1 MDNSSEE
8 SNRNRLSKQS
18 NHNHH
23 HHHQQ
28 QSHQQQ
34 QQQQSQQDGQLV
46 SNDQNNKII
55 QSNSLSS
62 SLSSSSSNSSSS
74 INNQQ
79 QSNNNNAQTTAPLAT
94 ITELQ
99 NDKIISNNSDEEIHF
114 SKEFQQKLIES
125 KKQQFDFDTMN
136 SNPKKIRGKGSICSL
151 NNVTTTETTSKY
163 TSSSSINNRLISSLL
178 LNNNSGSA
186 QKSNSKYKFF
196 TQKNNSINSGK
207 GIRGFFGKL
216 MRSSLVNVNE
226 TDRMSNS
233 QIEDCFEAIDSNLIL
248 VNNNN
253 NNNNKLA
260 AEINQASNFKRGGF
274 RSTANAR
281 LQSSNFSLNNSS
293 KTSTPTHQID
303 HIAQL
308 QQQLQMQLQL
318 QKDGLDTFT
327 FAEWPSQKVYEWLRQ
342 NGFEAYFPVN
352 SDGICINKWIKSG
365 LHLLQASQFEFE
377 KELGIKNPLHRK
389 RLTLLLQ
396 ALYNSSLSLNSPEN
410 YNMSLIDQH
419 WVTSKLSYINLLK

>member
-1 MDNSSEE
+1 LDNSTEE
-8 SNRNRLSKQS
+8 SSKTRLLKQS
-18 NHNHH
+18 NHNLLQQQHNYHH
-23 HHHQQ
+23 QHQLNHQHHHQQ
-28 QSHQQQ
+28 QQP
-34 QQQQSQQDGQLV
+34 SQQDGHLV
-46 SNDQNNKII
+46 SNDQNNKLI

-62 SLSSSSSNSSSS
+62 SLSSSSSTSTSS

-79 QSNNNNAQTTAPLAT
+79 QSNNTNNPSSAPLAT

-99 NDKIISNNSDEEIHF
+99 SDKLMSNNSDDEIHF
-114 SKEFQQKLIES
+114 SKEFQKKLIEN
-125 KKQQFDFDTMN
+125 KMQQFDAEKMN
-136 SNPKKIRGKGSICSL
+136 SNTNTKKNRGKGSICSL
-151 NNVTTTETTSKY
+151 NNATTATSDTAKY
-163 TSSSSINNRLISSLL
+163 SSSSTFNNRLLSSLL
-178 LNNNSGSA
+178 LNNSA
-186 QKSNSKYKFF
+186 QKSNNNKNKFF

-226 TDRMSNS
+226 TDRMNSS

-253 NNNNKLA
+253 NAANNPP
-260 AEINQASNFKRGGF
+260 SNFKRGGL

-281 LQSSNFSLNNSS
+281 LQSSNFSLNSSS

-303 HIAQL
+303 HISQL
-308 QQQLQMQLQL
+308 QQQLQLQLQL

-327 FAEWPSQKVYEWLRQ
+327 FAEWPSERVYEWLRQ

-352 SDGICINKWIKSG
+352 SEGICINKWIKSG

-410 YNMSLIDQH
+410 YNLSLIDQH
-419 WVTSKLSYINLLK
+419 WVTSMYY